1 MNDRLHILRHLAQRY
16 ERSKAGRTGESKTP
30 LTFDYEE
37 FLADAG
43 CATGEL
49 RVVAEKELV
58 LAERAGILQRVT
70 HSRDPRL
77 FLRLRF
83 LPQSEPQ
90 LYALLRQPSPHTQ
103 REALAAQFTGAAAT
117 ELPEQ
122 WQSKWRAW
130 CGRMTEAAR
139 TGGRIAPLN
148 RENTA
153 ETAELLALLPRLLA
167 WEGESLIRFVSC
179 VLCGDSKRLGEL
191 SSKIGRILADLSD
204 DEISGLE
211 ALGILE
217 TPRSVLLYGPVRFCR
232 EGQWVELNVFAGPVR
247 LSEADITQAEAVD
260 TTATRC
266 LTVENETTFHELAKL
281 RSGVLLICTSF
292 PGSATRAFLQRL
304 PGALEF
310 WHFGD
315 TDPAGYEVLRDLRE
329 RTSKPFKSLHMQFRG
344 DPDSPVLTA
353 GEKRTLQR
361 LAECPLMR
369 EELVTLQEILSSGH
383 KGRFE
388 QESLGRPTMP
398 WPFYR

>member
-1 MNDRLHILRHLAQRY
+1 MNDRHHILRYLAERY
-16 ERSKAGRTGESKTP
+16 EHSKAGRTGDSKTP

-37 FLADAG
+37 FLAEAG
-43 CATGEL
+43 CATGEK
-49 RVVAEKELV
+49 RVVAEQELSR
-58 LAERAGILQRVT
+58 ADRAGILQRVA
-70 HSRDPRL
+70 HRRDPHL

-83 LPQSEPQ
+83 SSQSEPQ
-90 LYALLRQPSPHTQ
+90 LYDLIGQPPPRTR
-103 REALAAQFTGAAAT
+103 REALAAQFAVAAAT
-117 ELPEQ
+117 TLPDR

-130 CGRMTEAAR
+130 CERMAEAVR
-139 TGGRIAPLN
+139 TGGSIAPLC
-148 RENTA
+148 REDTA
-153 ETAELLALLPRLLA
+153 ETTELLALLPRLLA

-191 SSKIGRILADLSD
+191 SGKIGQILADLSH

-217 TPRSVLLYGPVRFCR
+217 TPRTVLLHGPVRLCR
-232 EGQWVELNVFAGPVR
+232 DGQWVDLNVLSGPVR
-247 LSEADITQAEAVD
+247 LSEDDVAKAEALD
-260 TTATRC
+260 TSATRC

-292 PGSATRAFLQRL
+292 PGSATRALLQRL
-304 PGALEF
+304 PNSLES

-315 TDPAGYEVLRDLRE
+315 TDPAGFEILRNLRE
-329 RTSKPFKSLHMQFRG
+329 RTGKPFKSLHMHFRA
-344 DPDSPVLTA
+344 DPDSPRLTT

-361 LAECPLMR
+361 LADCPLMR
-369 EELVTLQEILSSGH
+369 EERDALRAILSAGH

>member
-1 MNDRLHILRHLAQRY
+1 MTERNHILRYLAERY
-16 ERSKAGRTGESKTP
+16 ERSKSGRTGESKAP

-43 CATGEL
+43 CATGEK
-49 RVVAEKELV
+49 RVVAEQELSR
-58 LAERAGILQRVT
+58 ADRAGILQRVA
-70 HSRDPRL
+70 HRRDPHL

-83 LPQSEPQ
+83 SSQSEPQ
-90 LYALLRQPSPHTQ
+90 LYALIGQPPPRTR
-103 REALAAQFTGAAAT
+103 REALAAQFSVAAT
-117 ELPEQ
+117 ANLPDR
-122 WQSKWRAW
+122 WQTKWRAW
-130 CGRMTEAAR
+130 CERMAGAAR
-139 TGGRIAPLN
+139 TGGSIAPLS
-148 RENTA
+148 REDTA
-153 ETAELLALLPRLLA
+153 ETAELLTLLPRLLA

-191 SSKIGRILADLSD
+191 SGKIGRILADLSD
-204 DEISGLE
+204 GEISGLE

-217 TPRSVLLYGPVRFCR
+217 TPRTVLLHGPVRLCR
-232 EGQWVELNVFAGPVR
+232 GGQWVELNVFAGPVR
-247 LSEADITQAEAVD
+247 LSEDDIMQAEAVD

-329 RTSKPFKSLHMQFRG
+329 RTSKPFKGFHMQFRG

-361 LAECPLMR
+361 LADCPLMR
-369 EELVTLQEILSSGH
+369 EERDALRAILSAGH